1 MADGDTNR
9 WKPGQSGNPSGHSGE
24 YGQAIRLARQAA
36 PYALQRLIQLM
47 DSDDERVATVACNSV
62 LDRAFGRPK
71 PVMEEKDDLETRI
84 ANMTREERLNRMREL
99 LAPMRQYLTE
109 LDGKEAETEVMTIES
124 GDSRQRRRPSAA

>member
-1 MADGDTNR
+1 MR
-9 WKPGQSGNPSGHSGE
+9 SRMWKPGQSGNPTGYSGTYGE
-24 YGQAIRLARQAA
+24 VARLARQAA
-36 PYALQRLIQLM
+36 PYAVQRLIQLM

>member
-1 MADGDTNR
+1 MRT
-9 WKPGQSGNPSGHSGE
+9 KPGAGVSQSGNPSGHSGE

-84 ANMTREERLNRMREL
+84 ANMTREQRLNRMREL
-99 LAPMRQYLTE
+99 LAPMRQYRTPA
-109 LDGKEAETEVMTIES
+109 GRRCRSPGT
-124 GDSRQRRRPSAA
+124 GSRERTK